1 METAYF
7 RNIRKELIGA
17 LNQSKEEIR
26 IAVAWFTNEE
36 LFETLL
42 KSLQRG
48 IKVYLIIIDD
58 YINNGDYGLDFQLFI
73 NNGGVL
79 MYGKEENPMH
89 HKFCIIDDSILFTGS
104 YNWTYYAE
112 NKNFENMVKFEDSN
126 LIKQYIGEFELLR
139 AEFDIVNEA
148 NKILLENLEN
158 SNFFSIKNYISLDL
172 TYKAKETSNVEYIQE
187 AIKLLPENGIIKK
200 EYKSFNPLPIVEQT
214 KPSIEKEVVS
224 QPLIIQNIIRK
235 TVNSIGIKSRING
248 IDGQFSVIIPKGSK
262 IPCEFSHKYST
273 TKSGQ
278 KSMNIETFKGENKN
292 ADHNIRLGKFLINDL
307 PPKPAGEASVT
318 VTIKIN
324 DKLEMLVK
332 ARSNDTG
339 NEIEANY
346 YDKEIV
352 K

>member
-248 IDGQFSVIIPKGSK
+248 IDV
-262 IPCEFSHKYST
+262 Y
-273 TKSGQ
+273 
-278 KSMNIETFKGENKN
+278 NN
-292 ADHNIRLGKFLINDL
+292 
-307 PPKPAGEASVT
+307 
-318 VTIKIN
+318 
-324 DKLEMLVK
+324 
-332 ARSNDTG
+332 
-339 NEIEANY
+339 
-346 YDKEIV
+346 
-352 K
+352 